1 MKPYVLLIML
11 IAVLLLTQACNTL
24 YNTKTI
30 NIEVLEPASAKLPD
44 EYKAVAV
51 RYNNANV
58 AWNPWFAQYYHDD
71 KLHIDSTNLDSLASF
86 EYFRKFNETIGDQ
99 SYFNSITEL
108 EAADYSTTKIED
120 TAKIE
125 DWVSILSTNVNSD
138 NYSGKIALLELVNI
152 IKNNPPHP
160 SPITKEIKLD
170 KDYGLYTD
178 EEIKDIHDS
187 TQADLLLSLD
197 YFYTQNVRTSADLLG
212 STQEIVLIT
221 YFWSGYDLKKV
232 RPVFSII
239 KTDTIRWDKY
249 EGPYQVIGTPKLPQ
263 RKDAVMSAAYIAGE
277 KSANYL
283 IPHWINVDRMYYR
296 SGHVDLKAIPE
307 LVKNN
312 NWLEAAKLWK
322 KQTNSEN
329 KNIAAKC
336 MFNMALAYEMSDQLD
351 AALEWAVK
359 SYHVFGN
366 KNETHAFNCV
376 EYIRILGQRKRDRK
390 IFELQASAPR
400 TIENPILLQPDESR
414 QIQKE

>member
-44 EYKAVAV
+44 EYKAVAI

-212 STQEIVLIT
+212 STQEIVLIS

-239 KTDTIRWDKY
+239 KTDTIRWNKY

-336 MFNMALAYEMSDQLD
+336 MFNMALACEMSDQLD

-366 KNETHAFNCV
+366 KNEIHAFNCV

-390 IFELQASAPR
+390 IFELQANAPK

-414 QIQKE
+414 QTQKE